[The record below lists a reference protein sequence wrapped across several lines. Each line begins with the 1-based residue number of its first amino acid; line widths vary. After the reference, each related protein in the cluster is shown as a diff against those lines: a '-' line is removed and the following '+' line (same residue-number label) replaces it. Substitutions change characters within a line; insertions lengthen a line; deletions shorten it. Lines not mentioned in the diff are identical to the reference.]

1 MHREG
6 KPVRAVLLDLDGTL
20 LDTAPDLIACAN
32 QLLRE
37 QGLAEKRPGSYGHS
51 PSLGSAGLLQRAF
64 HLPPGHPDMAPLHA
78 RFLRLYR
85 QQISDRTRPFPG
97 MLGVLDTLEARGI
110 AWAVATN
117 KPKDLSEPVLAAFDL
132 LERADAL
139 LCGDQVQR
147 PKPHPE
153 MLLELCAM
161 LGVTPA
167 EAVMVGDAKRDITAG
182 HAAGMRTLGCL
193 FGYLCAEDRPTRW
206 GADGLLQEPLD
217 LLRWLE
223 HVERREAA

>member
-1 MHREG
+1 MQADTG
-6 KPVRAVLLDLDGTL
+6 PVRAVLLDLDGTL

-37 QGLAEKRPGSYGHS
+37 QGLAEKLPGSYGHS

-64 HLPPGHPDMAPLHA
+64 HLPPGHPDMAPLHD
-78 RFLRLYR
+78 RFLDLYR
-85 QQISDRTRPFPG
+85 QQLSIRTRPYPG
-97 MLGVLDTLEARGI
+97 MVEVLDALDARGI

-117 KPKDLSEPVLAAFDL
+117 KPLALSEPVLAAFDL
-132 LERADAL
+132 LQRTDAL

-153 MLLELCAM
+153 MLLHLCAT
-161 LGVTPA
+161 LGVPPA
-167 EAVMVGDAKRDITAG
+167 EAVMVGDAKRDIAAG

-206 GADGLLQEPLD
+206 GADALLQEPLD
-217 LLRWLE
+217 LLRWLDQ
-223 HVERREAA
+223 VERREAA